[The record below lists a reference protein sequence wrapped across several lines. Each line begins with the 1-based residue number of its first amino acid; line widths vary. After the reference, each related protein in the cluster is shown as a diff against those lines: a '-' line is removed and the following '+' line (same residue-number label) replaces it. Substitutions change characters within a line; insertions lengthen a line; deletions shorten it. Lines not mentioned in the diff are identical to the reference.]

1 MSETNTQDTGS
12 QGVTVRMSK
21 LTEGIGILFSGVLTM
36 LEALDAGTAKTLT
49 EGFAHPDAAAG
60 SGDGGGAAP
69 VNTAADNSADHSA
82 GTGEDKAVE
91 QEGVPA
97 TAQPE
102 QETKP
107 VQETHPTP
115 DSGLNVDDVARIVV
129 QKVKANPGI
138 NEKIRALVIAH
149 GAQRVTELKP
159 EVLEAFLT
167 DLSQL

>member
-1 MSETNTQDTGS
+1 MSEMNKQEAS
-12 QGVTVRMSK
+12 NQGVTVRMSK

-36 LEALDAGTAKTLT
+36 LEALDAGTAKALT
-49 EGFAHPDAAAG
+49 EGFVNPDMKAGVGDTGGATPVNAAAE
-60 SGDGGGAAP
+60 
-69 VNTAADNSADHSA
+69 AADHPASA
-82 GTGEDKAVE
+82 GGDKATE
-91 QEGVPA
+91 NRSA
-97 TAQPE
+97 TATTQPA
-102 QETKP
+102 QERKP
-107 VQETHPTP
+107 EPGSVLTA
-115 DSGLNVDDVARIVV
+115 DDVARIVV